1 MDFFQYLNPLRYF
14 TEQQYASF
22 WDRMFETVLSGFWA
36 RLISVSLLVLA
47 FYFMV
52 RRQNVQL
59 FVILFLLALASA
71 YIGGLW
77 AIFR

>member
-22 WDRMFETVLSGFWA
+22 WSRMFETVLSGFWA
-36 RLISVSLLVLA
+36 KAISVCLFALA

-52 RRQNVQL
+52 RRQNVQV
-59 FVILFLLALASA
+59 FVILFLLALAAA
-71 YIGGLW
+71 YAGGLW
-77 AIFR
+77 AVFK